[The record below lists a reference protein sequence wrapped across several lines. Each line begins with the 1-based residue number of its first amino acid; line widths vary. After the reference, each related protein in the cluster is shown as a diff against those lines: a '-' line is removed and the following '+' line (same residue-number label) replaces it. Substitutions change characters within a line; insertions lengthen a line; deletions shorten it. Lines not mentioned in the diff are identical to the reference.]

1 MKKKQRARM
10 LTGFAVTLLFAF
22 GAALAGAQEQAEDA
36 KPKPPA
42 RGIPALGEDDSNQAD
57 REALQPD
64 TRPLTGVQSATLG
77 KVASEHS
84 YWIPGIQYGN
94 TIQNNGAGSQGQSS
108 WSVTNY
114 LSGNV
119 SLLEEWKSA
128 QLSLNYSGGETFS
141 TNSAQGNGYFH
152 QLGFIQAFEWPRWQ
166 VQFLDQFSYL
176 PESQFGFGAGS
187 NLGVPGIG
195 GSFGP
200 PLPGVGGSVGPNDTI
215 FIARGPRYN
224 NSFTTQVAYQ
234 LSPRSSVNVS
244 GSYGVLRYIDPGNI
258 ESNDVTGNAG
268 YNYQLTK
275 KDTIGLSYRFSRY
288 SYIGNPQA
296 IDDHMISVAYGRKIT
311 GRLALQAY
319 GGPEI
324 TTFAVPLANETRRI
338 SGSGGATLTY
348 QFSKSILDLSYTH
361 GVSGGSGVFAG
372 ASTDQIQTG
381 LSRNFGRAWQ
391 ASVDFGF
398 ARNKGIG
405 GSQTLAAG
413 QSYNSWFGGGG
424 LNRSLG
430 SNARFSVGYTARI
443 QSTSVSPCPAGGCSS
458 SSTQHQIAMTL
469 QWHTRPLVL
478 R

>member
-128 QLSLNYSGGETFS
+128 QLSLNYSGGGTFS

-200 PLPGVGGSVGPNDTI
+200 
-215 FIARGPRYN
+215 AH
-224 NSFTTQVAYQ
+224 
-234 LSPRSSVNVS
+234 RS
-244 GSYGVLRYIDPGNI
+244 
-258 ESNDVTGNAG
+258 
-268 YNYQLTK
+268 
-275 KDTIGLSYRFSRY
+275 
-288 SYIGNPQA
+288 
-296 IDDHMISVAYGRKIT
+296 
-311 GRLALQAY
+311 
-319 GGPEI
+319 
-324 TTFAVPLANETRRI
+324 
-338 SGSGGATLTY
+338 
-348 QFSKSILDLSYTH
+348 
-361 GVSGGSGVFAG
+361 
-372 ASTDQIQTG
+372 
-381 LSRNFGRAWQ
+381 
-391 ASVDFGF
+391 
-398 ARNKGIG
+398 
-405 GSQTLAAG
+405 
-413 QSYNSWFGGGG
+413 
-424 LNRSLG
+424 
-430 SNARFSVGYTARI
+430 
-443 QSTSVSPCPAGGCSS
+443 
-458 SSTQHQIAMTL
+458 
-469 QWHTRPLVL
+469 
-478 R
+478 